1 MTESSDRPQTPTT
14 PYERERINLG
24 SMSGE
29 ERLSRLEARQEVL
42 FERMFSIERRA
53 GKTEQGQVRIEARMV
68 HMEGQ
73 LVALR
78 SVVDQATAGIAQLQ
92 AGVTEVLDATS
103 TQRALTKRGGVLGLL
118 AVVALNALAA
128 WLLGR

>member
-53 GKTEQGQVRIEARMV
+53 GKTEQGQVRI
-68 HMEGQ
+68 
-73 LVALR
+73 
-78 SVVDQATAGIAQLQ
+78 
-92 AGVTEVLDATS
+92 
-103 TQRALTKRGGVLGLL
+103 
-118 AVVALNALAA
+118 AA
-128 WLLGR
+128 WSIRPRPGSRSSRPG